1 MSSQVHRPLPSDG
14 TDHPVSLP
22 TEQGAFHGEI
32 IEPLPDFKW
41 HDAPRSIIHPYQ
53 QADNLSFGMQTIP
66 ISELISIDRT
76 YLDNINERIRVIQK
90 NEDSV
95 IGCEPGA
102 EAAVRELYV
111 WLVDNYLP
119 QRFPTIFRI
128 EGGEEVGRHILST
141 SSSEGSCLKNLV
153 TLQSYSLQPP
163 SSPLAALEVIGSLVD
178 EDMLLMLPS
187 PDNDGY
193 TLQAFVN
200 CFANGPNTRRR
211 LNMKLRDIHGAVP
224 GFQSHLEQKLD
235 RWIDLLK
242 IGKVVRRANW
252 VVVDDGRMFVP
263 EGHHPY
269 KDEQSPVDIQKTFVR
284 SESQTLYR
292 LPRSKAVVFTIKTYL
307 YPLTDIKAA
316 GYGEDLANAIE
327 GLSKGNAPGIV
338 EYKKS
343 NIWGDI
349 VKQFLRS

>member
-1 MSSQVHRPLPSDG
+1 MFP
-14 TDHPVSLP
+14 
-22 TEQGAFHGEI
+22 
-32 IEPLPDFKW
+32 
-41 HDAPRSIIHPYQ
+41 
-53 QADNLSFGMQTIP
+53 GMQTIP

-90 NEDSV
+90 NENSV

-111 WLVDNYLP
+111 WLVDHYLP

-128 EGGEEVGRHILST
+128 ERGEVGRDILST
-141 SSSEGSCLKNLV
+141 PSPEGSYLKNLV

-200 CFANGPNTRRR
+200 CFANGSNTRCR

-224 GFQSHLEQKLD
+224 GFQSYLAQKLD
-235 RWIDLLK
+235 KWIDLLE
-242 IGKVVRRANW
+242 IGKVVRRAN
-252 VVVDDGRMFVP
+252 VS
-263 EGHHPY
+263 GHTSSVAFLIRRQLVGCRRRRPH
-269 KDEQSPVDIQKTFVR
+269 VR
-284 SESQTLYR
+284 
-292 LPRSKAVVFTIKTYL
+292 A
-307 YPLTDIKAA
+307 
-316 GYGEDLANAIE
+316 
-327 GLSKGNAPGIV
+327 
-338 EYKKS
+338 
-343 NIWGDI
+343 
-349 VKQFLRS
+349 